1 MTNHF
6 VNLVSWRY
14 FIKKY
19 SDKRNIFIDSLS
31 LYFCCR
37 LFGFSTKKTSG
48 VYFFHNNID
57 IENSIFL
64 LSEGNNLFKNNIVLP
79 FWKSIDEI
87 SLDNLLIQK
96 IEAYDS
102 IVIGISSPKQ
112 DYLADLINDLY
123 PEKNIFC
130 LGAAVYT
137 SSNNLRSDK
146 LSLNWLSMMLN
157 DFNRF
162 KEKIRITIKEFLL
175 IIFISKSRENFKFF
189 LKNLK
194 N

>member
-64 LSEGNNLFKNNIVLP
+64 LSEGNNLFKNYIVLP

-96 IEAYDS
+96 IEAYEY

>member
-1 MTNHF
+1 MTNHY

-14 FIKKY
+14 FINKY

-37 LFGFSTKKTSG
+37 LFGCSIKKTSG
-48 VYFFHNNID
+48 VYFFHSNID
-57 IENSIFL
+57 MENSMFL
-64 LSEGNNLFKNNIVLP
+64 LSEDSNVFKNNIVLP
-79 FWKSIDEI
+79 FWKSIDDI
-87 SLDNLLIQK
+87 RLDNSLIQK

-112 DYLADLINDLY
+112 DYLADLINDFY

-189 LKNLK
+189 LKTLK

>member
-14 FIKKY
+14 FINKN

-37 LFGFSTKKTSG
+37 LFCFSTIKTSG

-64 LSEGNNLFKNNIVLP
+64 LSENNNLFKNNIVLP

-87 SLDNLLIQK
+87 SLDNLLIKK
-96 IEAYDS
+96 IDVYES

-175 IIFISKSRENFKFF
+175 IIFTSKSRENFKFF
-189 LKNLK
+189 LKTLK

>member
-6 VNLVSWRY
+6 VNLVSWQY
-14 FIKKY
+14 FIKKH

-37 LFGFSTKKTSG
+37 LFGFSAKKTSG

-64 LSEGNNLFKNNIVLP
+64 LSEDNNLFKNNIVLP
-79 FWKSIDEI
+79 FWKSTDEI

-96 IEAYDS
+96 IEAYES

-112 DYLADLINDLY
+112 DYLADLINDFY

-146 LSLNWLSMMLN
+146 LSLNWLSMMFN

-162 KEKIRITIKEFLL
+162 KEKIRITIKEFLS
-175 IIFISKSRENFKFF
+175 IIFISKSRENFKYF
-189 LKNLK
+189 LKILK

>member
-14 FIKKY
+14 FINKY

-64 LSEGNNLFKNNIVLP
+64 LSEDNNLFKNNIVLP

-96 IEAYDS
+96 IEAYES

-112 DYLADLINDLY
+112 DYLADLINDFY

-146 LSLNWLSMMLN
+146 MSLNWLSMMLN

-175 IIFISKSRENFKFF
+175 IIFISKSRENFKYF
-189 LKNLK
+189 LKILK